1 MKSFP
6 PKPALN
12 APAVTVQIEETTA
25 ASLAAYPNC
34 YRVIPPNGR
43 RCDFTGLGHAKLYQV
58 LGPNGVARPHVRVV
72 NLRTPGAA
80 RGQTLFH
87 VGDML
92 RFLDGLAQE
101 TQENNTN

>member
-1 MKSFP
+1 MKTAAL
-6 PKPALN
+6 KPAN
-12 APAVTVQIEETTA
+12 NGVTLQIEETETPPTE
-25 ASLAAYPNC
+25 YPNR
-34 YRVIPPNGR
+34 YVTIPPNGR
-43 RCDFTGLGHAKLYQV
+43 RCEFTGLGHAKLYQI
-58 LGPNGVARPHVRVV
+58 LGPNGMARRHVRVA

-101 TQENNTN
+101 SQDNSTN